1 MFYMLMFSCYL
12 SIRVVRKLKCVIY
25 FNFITSDSIHS
36 KVVFECMVLI
46 QNGFLFNLRLSSN
59 GF

>member
-1 MFYMLMFSCYL
+1 MFVFSCYL

-25 FNFITSDSIHS
+25 FNFITSYSIQS

-46 QNGFLFNLRLSSN
+46 QNDFSFTGLRLSSN